1 MSERFSSLN
10 SSSLLLKRRHIL
22 ALPWAA
28 LMGSQ
33 AAWAQ
38 GSAQVS
44 QASQATAGGGRFVL
58 VFLRGAMD
66 GLSAFVPYA
75 DPAYYAIRPGIAI
88 PQPDGTDATTLA
100 LDTRFGLHPA
110 LAPLAPLWQQGVM
123 AFVPAAGLPAPN
135 RSHFDAQHAWET
147 GQPTAHATGSGWLNA
162 WAQAASGAADHA
174 IGVGESSPEIL
185 RGKAPVTLVSQGK
198 SALRAGA
205 TAAPRMRDA
214 LQDLYAGDAQLGAA
228 FAEGAR
234 SRSAT
239 AEQLTE
245 ADQLASQN
253 APQAMSAEMRAANN
267 GAGNVQGLAL
277 DAQHLATLMNGN
289 PKLQIGFISAGG
301 WDTHAGQ
308 GAAKG
313 GLANSLGRLA
323 QALVELRKG
332 FSRPGDVIVVVSE
345 FGRTSAENG
354 TGGTDHGWG
363 NAMLLIGNRINGG
376 RWHGRWEGLAP
387 DRLNE
392 QRDLP
397 AFHDYRA
404 VMSLVLRSTQ
414 GVSDAQLNAIFPGS
428 PYTGGS
434 LLAGDNRHL
443 AKLMRT

>member
-1 MSERFSSLN
+1 MLERLIVPAPESFSALR
-10 SSSLLLKRRHIL
+10 LQRRHVL

-28 LMGSQ
+28 LMGSS
-33 AAWAQ
+33 AWAQ
-38 GSAQVS
+38 TAKTHP
-44 QASQATAGGGRFVL
+44 ASGNGRFVL

-75 DPAYYAIRPGIAI
+75 DPSYYTLRPGIAI
-88 PQPDGTDATTLA
+88 ARPDGSDTTTLK
-100 LDTRFGLHPA
+100 LDAQFGMHPA
-110 LAPLAPLWQQGVM
+110 LAPLLPLWQQGIL

-147 GQPTAHATGSGWLNA
+147 GQPTARSSGSGWLNA
-162 WAQAASGAADHA
+162 WAQTEGKNADHA

-185 RGKAPVTLVSQGK
+185 RGPAMVTLVPQGK
-198 SALRAGA
+198 AALRAGA
-205 TAAPRMRDA
+205 TAAPRTREA
-214 LQDLYAGDAQLGAA
+214 LQDLYAGDPQLGAV
-228 FAEGAR
+228 FAQGAR
-234 SRSAT
+234 SRSNT
-239 AEQLTE
+239 AELLSE
-245 ADQLASQN
+245 ADMSAQPQL
-253 APQAMSAEMRAANN
+253 PISAEMQAANN
-267 GAGNVQGLAL
+267 GAGSVQGLAL

-289 PKLQIGFISAGG
+289 PQLQIGFLSAGG

-313 GLANSLGRLA
+313 NLANSLARLA
-323 QALVELRKG
+323 QALVELRRD

-363 NAMLLIGNRINGG
+363 NAMLLIGDRVNGG
-376 RWHGRWEGLAP
+376 RWHGRWEGLAEG
-387 DRLNE
+387 RLNE
-392 QRDLP
+392 RRDLP

-414 GVSDAQLNAIFPGS
+414 GVSDAQLAAIFPGS
-428 PYTGGS
+428 PFAGNS

-443 AKLMRT
+443 SRLMRT

>member
-1 MSERFSSLN
+1 MSKRTGSPSSG
-10 SSSLLLKRRHIL
+10 SLHLQRRQIL

-28 LMGSQ
+28 LVGP

-38 GSAQVS
+38 SK
-44 QASQATAGGGRFVL
+44 QAPTTPGGGRFVL

-75 DPAYYAIRPGIAI
+75 DPAYYAMRPGIAI
-88 PQPDGTDATTLA
+88 APPDGTGTATIA
-100 LDTRFGLHPA
+100 LDKQFGLHPA
-110 LAPLAPLWQQGVM
+110 LAPLQPLWRQGVM
-123 AFVPAAGLPAPN
+123 ALVPAAGLPAPN

-147 GQPTAHATGSGWLNA
+147 GQPAAHTTSGGWLNA
-162 WAQAASGAADHA
+162 WAQAAGRGADRA

-185 RGKAPVTLVSQGK
+185 RGPALVTLVPQGK
-198 SALRAGA
+198 AALRAGA
-205 TAAPRMRDA
+205 TAAPNMRGA
-214 LQDLYAGDAQLGAA
+214 LQDLYAGDPQLGTA
-228 FAEGAR
+228 FAQGAR

-239 AEQLTE
+239 AEQLSE
-245 ADQLASQN
+245 ADMAASPGTPG
-253 APQAMSAEMRAANN
+253 ALSAEMQAANN
-267 GAGNVQGLAL
+267 GAGSVQGLAL

-289 PKLQIGFISAGG
+289 PRLQIGFLSAGG

-323 QALVELRKG
+323 QTLVALRRG
-332 FSRPGDVIVVVSE
+332 FSRPGDVVVVVSE

-363 NAMLLIGNRINGG
+363 NAMLLIGERVNGG
-376 RWHGRWEGLAP
+376 RWHGRWEGLAQ

-392 QRDLP
+392 RRDLP

-404 VMSLVLRSTQ
+404 VLSLVLRSTQ
-414 GVSDAQLNAIFPGS
+414 GVSDAQLNAIFPAS
-428 PYTGGS
+428 PYTGS
-434 LLAGDNRHL
+434 ALLSGDNRHL
-443 AKLMRT
+443 AHLMRA

>member
-1 MSERFSSLN
+1 MSKHFDPLHPSTLRLQ
-10 SSSLLLKRRHIL
+10 RRHIL

-28 LMGSQ
+28 LMGSS
-33 AAWAQ
+33 AWAQ
-38 GSAQVS
+38 TVQPPPKSDA
-44 QASQATAGGGRFVL
+44 GRFVL

-75 DPAYYAIRPGIAI
+75 DPAYYAMRPSIAI
-88 PQPDGTDATTLA
+88 APPDGTDATTLA
-100 LDTRFGLHPA
+100 LDARFGLHPA
-110 LAPLAPLWQQGVM
+110 LAPLQTLWQQGVL

-147 GQPTAHATGSGWLNA
+147 GVPTSRSASAGWLNA
-162 WAQAASGAADHA
+162 WAQTAGQHADCA
-174 IGVGESSPEIL
+174 MGVGESSPEIL
-185 RGKAPVTLVSQGK
+185 RGPAMVTLVPQGK
-198 SALRAGA
+198 AALRAGA
-205 TAAPRMRDA
+205 TAAPRTRDA
-214 LQDLYAGDAQLGAA
+214 LQDLYAGDPQLGAS
-228 FAEGAR
+228 FMQGAR

-239 AEQLTE
+239 AEQLSE
-245 ADQLASQN
+245 ADMAANPGAPAS
-253 APQAMSAEMRAANN
+253 MTAEMQAANN
-267 GAGNVQGLAL
+267 GASNVQGLAL
-277 DAQHLATLMNGN
+277 DAQHLATLMNRN
-289 PKLQIGFISAGG
+289 PQLQIGFLSAGG

-363 NAMLLIGNRINGG
+363 NAMLLIGNRVNGG
-376 RWHGRWEGLAP
+376 RWHGRWEGLAQ

-392 QRDLP
+392 RRDLP

-414 GVSDAQLNAIFPGS
+414 GVSDAQLAAIFPGS
-428 PYTGGS
+428 PYAGSS
-434 LLAGDNRHL
+434 LLSGDNRHL
-443 AKLMRT
+443 ANLMRA